1 MRTLEYRDFNN
12 HPTYTLITNRLLTTA
27 CMLAQTPIKFR
38 DRRRQSD
45 NSKWTTKIITFY
57 TTWLSSILES

>member
-1 MRTLEYRDFNN
+1 LRTLEYPDFNN
-12 HPTYTLITNRLLTTA
+12 HSAYTLITNRLLTIA

-38 DRRRQSD
+38 SRRRQSD

-57 TTWLSSILES
+57 TTWTSSILES